1 MNAIPAQEIKRR
13 GIAAVDDLI
22 AKGDLHV
29 IRNNQPQY
37 VVLSVERYQDL
48 IVAEQEAHYAR
59 VRASLEDVKGGKV
72 KKFKTAAAL
81 LKALDTDETA
91 CCTPSLRRSSF
102 FGRHASFSKNTPTCG
117 HALPRCST
125 TYKKTRFSHIWSCMP

>member
-37 VVLSVERYQDL
+37 VVLSEGRYQEL
-48 IVAEQEAHYAR
+48 IVAEQEAYYSR
-59 VRASLEDVKGGKV
+59 VRASLEDIKEGRVKRG
-72 KKFKTAAAL
+72 TADDL
-81 LKALDTDETA
+81 IKELKLE
-91 CCTPSLRRSSF
+91 
-102 FGRHASFSKNTPTCG
+102 G
-117 HALPRCST
+117 
-125 TYKKTRFSHIWSCMP
+125 